1 MIRLLRWL
9 GIIALVVTLA
19 IHVKYGDNL
28 SLQWYIALFFGIA
41 ITGWLSSFF
50 YARKAFIQVVWL
62 AELTVY
68 FLWELIKASFV
79 VAHEVLTPTHYMEA
93 GIIAVPLDTKT
104 DIEITIFSSL
114 VSLTPG
120 TLSIDV
126 SADKSHLFVH
136 AMYIEKGDTAALAQ
150 ELKEGFE
157 RRVIRIFE

>member
-1 MIRLLRWL
+1 MIRLLRWV

-19 IHVKYGDNL
+19 VNVKYGDSL
-28 SLQWYIALFFGIA
+28 SLQWYIAMYFGIA
-41 ITGWLSSFF
+41 LTGWLSSFF
-50 YARKAFIQVVWL
+50 YARKAFMQVIWL
-62 AELTVY
+62 AELIFY
-68 FLWELIKASFV
+68 FSWELIKASFV

-104 DIEITIFSSL
+104 DLEITIFSSL

-120 TLSIDV
+120 TLSVDV

-136 AMYIEKGDTAALAQ
+136 AMYIEKGDTAALSQ

-157 RRVIRIFE
+157 RRIIRVFE

>member
-9 GIIALVVTLA
+9 GIIALVVTLGVN
-19 IHVKYGDNL
+19 VKYGNSL
-28 SLQWYIALFFGIA
+28 SLRWYIAIFFGVA
-41 ITGWLSSFF
+41 VLGWLSSFF
-50 YARKAFIQVVWL
+50 YARKAFSQVIWL

-104 DIEITIFSSL
+104 DLEITIFSSL

-126 SADKSHLFVH
+126 SADKSYLFVH
-136 AMYIEKGDTAALAQ
+136 AMYIEKGDTAALSK

-157 RRVIRIFE
+157 QRVIRIFE